1 MRLTPYEYGLS
12 VPQGGL
18 KITRPEGEQV
28 LASCQ
33 VALGM
38 ILTHGCEMDKD
49 SKHRQVALIRPLDLV
64 QPEYKG
70 FIRENKNFS
79 YCYLPAYGEIMGES
93 YVDFRR
99 VTTVHPDLLK
109 DLERIASLTDE
120 AANAVQTLLI
130 RFTTRRD
137 IELDA
142 LEKGHKAFR
151 AAAISIVA
159 ARFSG
164 LEQLAKEIV
173 ETIKDLDQLQM
184 LVVELGIV
192 SSQEHAKQFL
202 LSCVSDA

>member
-1 MRLTPYEYGLS
+1 MKAEEYYRNVDPLWCYGDIVRNVPHIHLRPPLPLRIIREESTKWGMRLTPYEYGLS

-18 KITRPEGEQV
+18 KITQPEGEQV

-49 SKHRQVALIRPLDLV
+49 PKHRQVALIRPLGLV
-64 QPEYKG
+64 QPEHQG

-109 DLERIASLTDE
+109 DLERIVSLTDE
-120 AANAVQTLLI
+120 AVNAVQTLLI

-137 IELDA
+137 IKLDA
-142 LEKGHKAFR
+142 L
-151 AAAISIVA
+151 
-159 ARFSG
+159 
-164 LEQLAKEIV
+164 
-173 ETIKDLDQLQM
+173 D
-184 LVVELGIV
+184 
-192 SSQEHAKQFL
+192 
-202 LSCVSDA
+202 